1 MGALEEIMR
10 LKGLQTPDDE
20 IIYQLQQRGF
30 SPKSINDALNQSE
43 IKDAVSRESD
53 FQDSR
58 GFSDSRG
65 QNTGTSFSQTT
76 REDDN
81 FSTPSPYGND
91 AGQGQGF
98 QSDGDYENYERT
110 ENQGTYDP
118 SATMQDSGS
127 QAPFQERNQSRTPKR
142 QSQAQSYR
150 PHYYNQSTGTYTS
163 IGSGYDA
170 NTIVEI
176 SEQVFEEKIGGL
188 RKEIEG
194 LGEFR
199 MLIQTQVE
207 DLSGRLKRMES
218 IIDNLQIAILEK
230 IGSYGDNLQ
239 SIKKEMS
246 MMQDSFGKMVN
257 PILNKVA
264 GKPAVKR
271 TRKKRKSSGE

>member
-10 LKGLQTPDDE
+10 LKGLQTPDEE

-43 IKDAVSRESD
+43 IKDAVSREGD
-53 FQDSR
+53 FQDPMGR
-58 GFSDSRG
+58 NAGANFSPT
-65 QNTGTSFSQTT
+65 TGGP
-76 REDDN
+76 DD
-81 FSTPSPYGND
+81 FSTPSPYGDD
-91 AGQGQGF
+91 AGQGF
-98 QSDGDYENYERT
+98 QSDGDYENYGQA
-110 ENQGTYDP
+110 ENRGTYNP
-118 SATMQDSGS
+118 SAAMQGSGS
-127 QAPFQERNQSRTPKR
+127 QAPLQERSRSRAPKQ
-142 QSQAQSYR
+142 QSQAQGHR
-150 PHYYNQSTGTYTS
+150 PHYYNQNTGTYTS

-194 LGEFR
+194 LSEFR
-199 MLIQTQVE
+199 VLMQTQVE

-218 IIDNLQIAILEK
+218 IIDNLQIAILGK
-230 IGSYGDNLQ
+230 IGSYGDDLQ
-239 SIKKEMS
+239 SIKGEMS

-264 GKPAVKR
+264 GKPAAKR
-271 TRKKRKSSGE
+271 TRKKKKSSGE